1 MWRWRSSGEKGE
13 GRRETKYENKLRL
26 VFFVFGVIIK
36 RHFGTCDV
44 GVKKQVV
51 IQIMAMV

>member
-1 MWRWRSSGEKGE
+1 VGRRGKGE